1 MGYKVEAG
9 PERVRHH
16 VPRPHTYKMITRP
29 DQIHRLSDRPL
40 VAEAVAKWVVSCDG
54 WLVRR
59 RENLIMA
66 LGYRRVDR
74 EQQFLLPPD
83 MREWLPESHL
93 VWFVIETVEELDTSA
108 FCERSVLG
116 GVGRA
121 GFDPQMLVTLLV
133 YGYARGV
140 RSARQIARLCEV
152 DVAFRLICAQDAPEH
167 STLSRFRAG
176 YEDAFIG
183 LFGQVLGLAARAGL
197 GRFGT
202 VAVDGYK
209 LAADASIDA
218 NRDEVWLREQ
228 ARRMVAEAA
237 AADAVEDAEFGEARG
252 DELPPELSDPA
263 TRRAKIRAAVEELE
277 SRQRAGEQAEA
288 EADAAAEQR
297 MRRIAAGA
305 KTGPGKARRV
315 DEVAEARLRLARARA
330 AQQAKIDADRAR
342 RAAAQERGET
352 PTGRYPR
359 PVEHCVAVRHAEQV
373 LRRAMLRQ
381 QTREAVGEQPPKPPL
396 RVNLTDPQS
405 RLMPTRKGWVQ
416 GYNVQLGVTGDQL
429 IVATQV
435 SQHTNDSEDFIPMMA
450 AVQQAAE
457 LFQAAGREEAVVGV
471 LLADAGYATDTNLTA
486 SGPDRLIALGSRR
499 HQHRARSHE
508 PTQGPP
514 PEGATPRQAM
524 RHRLRTPE
532 GVATYKR
539 RGATVEP
546 AIGNLKKIIS
556 GLSRR
561 GLQAAT
567 AEINL
572 AAAAFNLLKI
582 YRMAAAGG

>member
-1 MGYKVEAG
+1 
-9 PERVRHH
+9 
-16 VPRPHTYKMITRP
+16 
-29 DQIHRLSDRPL
+29 
-40 VAEAVAKWVVSCDG
+40 
-54 WLVRR
+54 
-59 RENLIMA
+59 MA
-66 LGYRRVDR
+66 LGYRPVDR
-74 EQQFLLPPD
+74 DQQFLLPPD

-108 FCERSVLG
+108 FHERSVLG

-121 GFDPQMLVTLLV
+121 GFDPDMLLMLLV
-133 YGYARGV
+133 YGYANGV

-152 DVAFRLICAQDAPEH
+152 DVAFRVICAQDAPEH
-167 STLSRFRAG
+167 STVSRFRAAH
-176 YEDAFIG
+176 EEAFVK
-183 LFGQVLGLAARAGL
+183 LFGQVLGLAAQAGL

-202 VAVDGYK
+202 VAVDGFK

-218 NRDEVWLREQ
+218 NRDEGWLREQ
-228 ARRMVAEAA
+228 AQRMVAEAA
-237 AADAVEDAEFGEARG
+237 AVDAVEDAEFGDARG
-252 DELPPELSDPA
+252 DELPPELADPK
-263 TRRAKIRAAVEELE
+263 TRRAKIRAAFEELE
-277 SRQRAGEQAEA
+277 ERRRVAEQAEA

-297 MRRIAAGA
+297 MRRIAEGE

-315 DEVAEARLRLARARA
+315 DEVAEDRLRLARAKA
-330 AQQAKIDADRAR
+330 AQQTKIDADRAR
-342 RAAAQERGET
+342 RAAAQERGEAV
-352 PTGRYPR
+352 TGPR
-359 PVEHCVAVRHAEQV
+359 PAPVEHYVAVRHAAEV
-373 LRRAMLRQ
+373 LRRAMQRQ
-381 QTREAVGEQPPKPPL
+381 RAREAVGEQQQPKAPL

-416 GYNVQLGVTGDQL
+416 GYNVQVGVTADQL
-429 IVATQV
+429 IVAIRV

-450 AVQQAAE
+450 AVQQAAA
-457 LFQAAGREEAVVGV
+457 LFQAAGRDETVGV
-471 LLADAGYATDTNLTA
+471 LLADAGYATETNLTA
-486 SGPDRLIALGSRR
+486 EGPDRLIALGSRR
-499 HQHRARSHE
+499 NQHRAVAHE

-546 AIGNLKKIIS
+546 GIGNLKKIIS

-567 AEINL
+567 AEIHL
-572 AAAAFNLLKI
+572 AAAAFNLLKL
-582 YRMAAAGG
+582 YRMAAPGG

>member
-1 MGYKVEAG
+1 
-9 PERVRHH
+9 
-16 VPRPHTYKMITRP
+16 
-29 DQIHRLSDRPL
+29 
-40 VAEAVAKWVVSCDG
+40 
-54 WLVRR
+54 
-59 RENLIMA
+59 MA

-74 EQQFLLPPD
+74 GQPFLLPPD

-93 VWFVIETVEELDTSA
+93 VWFVIEAVEQLDTSG

-121 GFDPQMLVTLLV
+121 GFDPGMLVTLLV
-133 YGYARGV
+133 YGYANGV

-152 DVAFRLICAQDAPEH
+152 DVAFRVICAQDAPEH
-167 STLSRFRAG
+167 STLSRFRAAHQ
-176 YEDAFIG
+176 EAFVG

-202 VAVDGYK
+202 VAVDGFK
-209 LAADASIDA
+209 VAANASIDA
-218 NRDEVWLREQ
+218 NRDEGWLREE

-237 AADAVEDAEFGEARG
+237 AVDAVEDAEFGEARG
-252 DELPPELSDPA
+252 DELPPELSDPK
-263 TRRAKIRAAVEELE
+263 TRRAKIRAALEELE
-277 SRQRAGEQAEA
+277 QRKQAASEAAKQAEA

-297 MRRIAAGA
+297 MRRIVEGE

-315 DEVAEARLRLARARA
+315 DQVAEARLRLARAKA
-330 AQQAKIDADRAR
+330 AQQTKIDADRVR
-342 RAAAQERGET
+342 RAAAQERGE
-352 PTGRYPR
+352 PVTGRRPT
-359 PVEHCVAVRHAEQV
+359 PVEHYVAVRHAEEV
-373 LRRAMLRQ
+373 LRRVMQRQ
-381 QTREAVGEQPPKPPL
+381 RAREAVGEQQPPKPPL
-396 RVNLTDPQS
+396 RVNVTDPQS

-429 IVATQV
+429 IVATKV

-450 AVQQAAE
+450 AVQEAAE
-457 LFQAAGREEAVVGV
+457 LFQAAGPDEAVVGV
-471 LLADAGYATDTNLTA
+471 LLADAGYATDANLA
-486 SGPDRLIALGSRR
+486 AEGPNRLIALGSRR
-499 HQHRARSHE
+499 SEHRVVAHE

-514 PEGATPRQAM
+514 PEGVTPRQAM
-524 RHRLRTPE
+524 RHRLGTPE

-567 AEINL
+567 AEVNL

-582 YRMAAAGG
+582 YRMAVAGG

>member
-1 MGYKVEAG
+1 
-9 PERVRHH
+9 
-16 VPRPHTYKMITRP
+16 
-29 DQIHRLSDRPL
+29 
-40 VAEAVAKWVVSCDG
+40 
-54 WLVRR
+54 
-59 RENLIMA
+59 MA

-74 EQQFLLPPD
+74 DQQFLLPPD

-93 VWFVIETVEELDTSA
+93 VWFVIESVEQLDTSG
-108 FCERSVLG
+108 FHERSVLG

-121 GFDPQMLVTLLV
+121 GFDPEMLLMLLV
-133 YGYARGV
+133 YGYAQGV

-152 DVAFRLICAQDAPEH
+152 DVGFRVICAQDAPQH
-167 STLSRFRAG
+167 STISRFRAAH
-176 YEDAFIG
+176 EDAFVR
-183 LFGQVLGLAARAGL
+183 LFAQVLELAAQAGL

-209 LAADASIDA
+209 LAGNASIDA
-218 NRDEVWLREQ
+218 NRDEGWLREQ
-228 ARRMVAEAA
+228 AGRIVAEAA
-237 AADAVEDAEFGEARG
+237 VVDAAEDAEFGEARG
-252 DELPPELSDPA
+252 DELPPGLTDPT
-263 TRRAKIRAAVEELE
+263 TRRAKIRAALEELAI
-277 SRQRAGEQAEA
+277 RKRAGEQAEA

-297 MRRIAAGA
+297 RRRIAEGE
-305 KTGPGKARRV
+305 KTGPGRARRV
-315 DEVAEARLRLARARA
+315 DQVAEARLRLARAKA
-330 AQQAKIDADRAR
+330 AQQTKIDADRAR
-342 RAAAQERGET
+342 RAAAGERGEGVS
-352 PTGRYPR
+352 GRPPV
-359 PVEHCVAVRHAEQV
+359 PVEHYVAVRHAEEV
-373 LRRAMLRQ
+373 LRRAMQRQ
-381 QTREAVGEQPPKPPL
+381 RARGAVGEQPPKTRL

-416 GYNVQLGVTGDQL
+416 GYNVQVGVTADQL

-435 SQHTNDSEDFIPMMA
+435 SQHTNDSEDFISMMA
-450 AVQQAAE
+450 AVQEAAE
-457 LFQAAGREEAVVGV
+457 LFQAAGRDETVVGV
-471 LLADAGYATDTNLTA
+471 LLADAGYATDTNLSA
-486 SGPDRLIALGSRR
+486 PGPDRLIALGSRR
-499 HQHRARSHE
+499 NPHRAVAYE

-514 PEGATPRQAM
+514 PEEATPRQAM

-567 AEINL
+567 AEVNL

>member
-1 MGYKVEAG
+1 
-9 PERVRHH
+9 
-16 VPRPHTYKMITRP
+16 
-29 DQIHRLSDRPL
+29 
-40 VAEAVAKWVVSCDG
+40 
-54 WLVRR
+54 
-59 RENLIMA
+59 MA

-74 EQQFLLPPD
+74 DQQFLLPPD

-93 VWFVIETVEELDTSA
+93 VWFVIETVDQLDTSD
-108 FCERSVLG
+108 FHERSVLG

-121 GFDPQMLVTLLV
+121 GFDPEMLLMLVV

-152 DVAFRLICAQDAPEH
+152 DVAFRVICAQDAPQH
-167 STLSRFRAG
+167 CTISRFRAAH
-176 YEDAFIG
+176 EEAFIR
-183 LFGQVLGLAARAGL
+183 LFGQVLVLAAQAGL

-209 LAADASIDA
+209 LAANASIDA
-218 NRDEVWLREQ
+218 NRDEAWLREQ
-228 ARRMVAEAA
+228 AGRIVAEAA
-237 AADAVEDAEFGEARG
+237 AVDAAEDAELGDARG
-252 DELPPELSDPA
+252 DELPPELSDPT
-263 TRRAKIRAAVEELE
+263 TRRARIRAALEELAI
-277 SRQRAGEQAEA
+277 RKRAGEQAEA
-288 EADAAAEQR
+288 EANGAAEQR
-297 MRRIAAGA
+297 MRRIVEGA

-315 DEVAEARLRLARARA
+315 DQVQEARLRLARAKA
-330 AQQAKIDADRAR
+330 AQQTKIDADLAR
-342 RAAAQERGET
+342 RAAAQERGEAV
-352 PTGRYPR
+352 PGPR
-359 PVEHCVAVRHAEQV
+359 PTPVERYVAVRHAEEV
-373 LRRAMLRQ
+373 LRRAMQRQ
-381 QTREAVGEQPPKPPL
+381 RAREAVGEQQPPKAPL

-416 GYNVQLGVTGDQL
+416 GYNVQVGVTADQL

-435 SQHTNDSEDFIPMMA
+435 SQHTNDNEDFIPMMA
-450 AVQQAAE
+450 AVQQASE

-471 LLADAGYATDTNLTA
+471 LLADAGYATEANLSA
-486 SGPDRLIALGSRR
+486 PGPDRLIALGSRR
-499 HQHRARSHE
+499 NQHRAVAHE

-514 PEGATPRQAM
+514 PEEATPRQAM

-546 AIGNLKKIIS
+546 AIGNLKKIIN

-561 GLQAAT
+561 GLHAAT
-567 AEINL
+567 AEVNL

-582 YRMAAAGG
+582 YRMAPAGG